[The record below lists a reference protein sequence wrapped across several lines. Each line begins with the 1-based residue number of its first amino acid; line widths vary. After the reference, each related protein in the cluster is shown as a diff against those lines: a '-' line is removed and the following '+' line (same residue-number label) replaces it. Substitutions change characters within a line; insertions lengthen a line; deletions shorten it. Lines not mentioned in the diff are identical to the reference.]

1 MSPILET
8 NLFFPLIALSLLYL
22 IISKLTTSSKKG
34 SPLPP
39 GPRPWPI
46 VGNIFQLGKSPV
58 HISLANLAQVHGPL
72 MLVKFGTRP
81 IIVGSSPAAA
91 REILQIHDRALSG
104 RHVSNPLQIKGS
116 KIHNLA
122 LAFVDSCHDHFK
134 RLKSVYKGELFSS
147 KILDAQTE
155 VRENKIMGDL
165 VDFEG
170 KGIGEGLVENIRKYS
185 ALGGIPQLADMFPI
199 LSGWDLQRYY
209 KKLMDVFEKV
219 CGIWADLIKEQREQ
233 RNDGRRDF
241 AKALVESGF
250 SHNQINA
257 VLMEVFSAGI
267 ESTSATIEW
276 ALTELLRNPKAMQ
289 NLRQEFAKEIN
300 GDIIR
305 ETDLS
310 RLPYLEAC
318 LKETLRLHPPGPLL
332 LPHRA
337 METCEMMGYTI
348 PKDSQILV
356 NMWAIARDPKIWDD
370 PLKFKPERFLSSGL
384 DYMGANFAFIPFGSG
399 RRFCMGQPLVSR
411 VVPHILAS
419 LVYYFEWTLPGNL
432 DPTLIDMTDKF
443 DVTMLKEQR
452 LCVIPKLRRPFIN

>member
-22 IISKLTTSSKKG
+22 IILKLTTSSKKR

-72 MLVKFGTRP
+72 MLVKFGARP
-81 IIVGSSPAAA
+81 IIVGSTPAAA

-104 RHVSNPLQIKGS
+104 RYVSNPLQIKGS

-134 RLKSVYKGELFSS
+134 RVKSVYKGELFSS

-155 VRENKIMGDL
+155 VRENKIMGLVKYLGSKEGQVVKIKEQVAFVAINILGNATVSRDL

-185 ALGGIPQLADMFPI
+185 ELGGIPQLADMFPI

-233 RNDGRRDF
+233 RNVGRRDF

-250 SHNQINA
+250 SDDQINA

-267 ESTSATIEW
+267 ES
-276 ALTELLRNPKAMQ
+276 
-289 NLRQEFAKEIN
+289 
-300 GDIIR
+300 
-305 ETDLS
+305 
-310 RLPYLEAC
+310 
-318 LKETLRLHPPGPLL
+318 
-332 LPHRA
+332 
-337 METCEMMGYTI
+337 
-348 PKDSQILV
+348 
-356 NMWAIARDPKIWDD
+356 
-370 PLKFKPERFLSSGL
+370 
-384 DYMGANFAFIPFGSG
+384 
-399 RRFCMGQPLVSR
+399 
-411 VVPHILAS
+411 
-419 LVYYFEWTLPGNL
+419 NL

-452 LCVIPKLRRPFIN
+452 LYVIPKLRRPFIN